1 MILLLRVLYACLRVC
16 ESVRCEVSLESLLR
30 RRATPERDARS
41 VQVTPMI
48 YERRTHRL
56 L

>member
-16 ESVRCEVSLESLLR
+16 ESVRCEVSLESHLR
-30 RRATPERDARS
+30 RRATLERAVRRVRITS
-41 VQVTPMI
+41 MI